1 MPIVV
6 RIAVKP
12 TSSIAKEQETVNTY
26 GEKVKLS
33 IKGRH
38 DPCICPRIVPV
49 AESMV
54 ALVLVDHLMI
64 QEGTKGVEQ
73 SIEVLR
79 NQIDLVDTDI
89 IGLLSER
96 KKIVENIGRIK
107 KEKRL
112 NVRDVKREK
121 EVLKQRKK
129 IAKDFGLDEKFV
141 AFIFQKLMD
150 YAKQAQKLKNKK

>member
-1 MPIVV
+1 
-6 RIAVKP
+6 
-12 TSSIAKEQETVNTY
+12 
-26 GEKVKLS
+26 
-33 IKGRH
+33 
-38 DPCICPRIVPV
+38 
-49 AESMV
+49 
-54 ALVLVDHLMI
+54 MI